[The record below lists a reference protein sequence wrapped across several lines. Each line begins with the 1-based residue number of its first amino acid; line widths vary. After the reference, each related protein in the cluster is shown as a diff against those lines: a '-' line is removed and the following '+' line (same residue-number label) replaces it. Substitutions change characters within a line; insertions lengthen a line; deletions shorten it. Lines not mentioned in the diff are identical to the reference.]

1 MVILKGIGVF
11 KDISFGKIMIV
22 STNGNDV
29 DKKTIDNADKETKRY
44 QIAKESAIKEIRNLY
59 EKSLA
64 DCGATEAEIFAT
76 HEMMIKDRDYEDTI
90 LEIINSQKLNAEY
103 AVWQASKKFSS
114 IFENMG
120 DSYMA
125 QRAADVKDI
134 SQRIINCLSSEKLSD
149 ESGYLPNESII
160 LFSTEFTPSDVS
172 SIDRKR
178 VKGFISAKGSVFSHA
193 SIISK
198 VLKIPS
204 VVGLETEFKEEY
216 NGKQV
221 IIDGF
226 TGKIYIDPVPEI
238 LDRFLKKKKE
248 NETRAVLLEKLKG
261 KQNITKDGKVIK
273 IYANINN
280 PDEIDSA
287 IENDAGGIGI
297 FRSEFLYLNRK
308 MHPTEDEQFEKYKE
322 IAEKM
327 GDKQVIIRT
336 MDIGSDKKV
345 DYFNLPEEKNPA
357 MGYRGIRICL
367 DRPEILI
374 TQLRAIYRASAF
386 GNISIM
392 FPMIVSVNEVTEL
405 KKIAQKVRN
414 DLKNENV
421 PFSNDVRI
429 GIMIETPAAVFI
441 SDELAKEVDFFSI
454 GTNDLT
460 QYSLAI
466 DRQNGKVGD
475 KFEAHHPAI
484 LRMIKMVTDNAHK
497 NGIEVGICGEL
508 AADESLTETFLAFG
522 IDELSMTPSFIL
534 NIRKKVLETN
544 VYEVKDR
551 IFRSI

>member
-1 MVILKGIGVF
+1 MIILKGIGVF
-11 KDISFGKIMIV
+11 KDISFGKILMV
-22 STNGNDV
+22 SPKENGV
-29 DKKTIDNADKETKRY
+29 SKKTIENSEMETKRY
-44 QIAKESAIKEIRNLY
+44 QSAKERAIKEIRNLY

-64 DCGATEAEIFAT
+64 DCGASEAEIFAA
-76 HEMMIKDRDYEDTI
+76 HEMMIKDKDYEDTI
-90 LEIINSQKLNAEY
+90 LDIINTQKLNAEY
-103 AVWQASKKFSS
+103 AVWQASEKFSS

-134 SQRIINCLSSEKLSD
+134 SQRIINCLSDEKNSD
-149 ESGYLPNESII
+149 VSDGLPDESII
-160 LFSTEFTPSDVS
+160 LFSTEFTPSEVS
-172 SIDRKR
+172 SIDRSK

-226 TGKIYIDPVPEI
+226 TGKIYIDPIPEI
-238 LDRFLKKKKE
+238 FGRFLEQKKE
-248 NETRAVLLEKLKG
+248 NDSRAVLLEKLKG
-261 KQNITKDGKVIK
+261 KKNVTKDGKKIK
-273 IYANINN
+273 IYANLNN
-280 PDEIDSA
+280 PDEVDSA

-297 FRSEFLYLNRK
+297 FRSEFLYLHRK
-308 MHPTEDEQFEKYKE
+308 THPNEDEQFKRYKE
-322 IAEKM
+322 IVEKM
-327 GDKQVIIRT
+327 ENKPVIIRT

-374 TQLRAIYRASAF
+374 TQLRAIYRASF
-386 GNISIM
+386 YGNVSIM
-392 FPMIVSVNEVTEL
+392 FPMVVSVKEVTEL
-405 KKIAQKVRN
+405 KKIAQKVRT
-414 DLKNENV
+414 DLKNENI
-421 PFSNDVRI
+421 PFSNDVKI
-429 GIMIETPAAVFI
+429 GIMVETPAAVFI

-508 AADESLTETFLAFG
+508 AADESLTETFLTLG

-534 NIRKKVLETN
+534 NIRKKVMETDVSKVREQILN
-544 VYEVKDR
+544 N
-551 IFRSI
+551 I

>member
-1 MVILKGIGVF
+1 MVVLKGIGVF
-11 KDISFGKIMIV
+11 KDISFGKILIV
-22 STNGNDV
+22 SPKEDGIS
-29 DKKTIDNADKETKRY
+29 KKTIDNSEQEVKRY
-44 QIAKESAIKEIRNLY
+44 KSAKEAAIKEIRNLY

-64 DCGATEAEIFAT
+64 DCGAEEAEIFAA
-76 HEMMIKDRDYEDTI
+76 HEMMIKDDDYEATI
-90 LEIINSQKLNAEY
+90 LDIINNQKLNAEY

-114 IFENMG
+114 IFEDMG

-134 SQRIINCLSSEKLSD
+134 SQRIINCLGSEKTSD
-149 ESGYLPNESII
+149 ESAYFPGESVV
-160 LFSTEFTPSDVS
+160 LFSTEFTPSEIS
-172 SIDRKR
+172 LIDRNR
-178 VKGFISAKGSVFSHA
+178 VKGFISSKGSVFSHA

-204 VVGLETEFKEEY
+204 VVGLEADFKEEY
-216 NGKQV
+216 NGEQV
-221 IIDGF
+221 IINGF
-226 TGKIYIDPVPEI
+226 TGEVYIDPTPEV
-238 LDRFLKKKKE
+238 FAEFMQKKKE
-248 NETRAVLLEKLKG
+248 NDTRAALLTKLKG
-261 KQNITKDGKVIK
+261 KKNITKDGKTIK

-280 PDEIDSA
+280 PDEIDAA
-287 IENDAGGIGI
+287 IENDAGGVGI

-308 MHPTEDEQFEKYKE
+308 THPTEDEQFEKYKE
-322 IAEKM
+322 IVSKM
-327 GDKQVIIRT
+327 ENKQVIIRT

-374 TQLRAIYRASAF
+374 TQLRAIYRASVF
-386 GNISIM
+386 GNVSVM
-392 FPMIVSVNEVTEL
+392 FPMVVSVKEVLEL
-405 KKIAQKVRN
+405 KKIVDKVKN
-414 DLKNENV
+414 DLKDENI
-421 PFSNDVRI
+421 PFANNVKI

-475 KFEAHHPAI
+475 KFESHHPAI

-508 AADESLTETFLAFG
+508 AADENLTETFLAFG

-534 NIRKKVLETN
+534 NVRKKVLEAN
-544 VYEVKDR
+544 VREIKDK
-551 IFRSI
+551 ILANI